1 MEPRI
6 VERGPLHLVGV
17 ELENGEPKSYLI
29 LQVWVALAARARRI
43 ERVIEPDVLY
53 GVWLSRPAAEPSYLV
68 GVEVEEVSAP
78 PEGLAVASV
87 PACRFASFTHRGS
100 LGSIAATY
108 EQMAKWMADS
118 GTEHAEAA
126 TVEIY
131 DTRQTIDDE
140 YVVEVLEPIR

>member
-29 LQVWVALAARARRI
+29 LQAWVALAARARRI

-53 GVWLSRPAAEPSYLV
+53 GVWLRRPAAEPSYLV
-68 GVEVEEVSAP
+68 GVEVEEGSP
-78 PEGLAVASV
+78 PSEGLAAATV
-87 PACRFASFTHRGS
+87 PACRFASFAHRGS

-108 EQMAKWMADS
+108 EQMARWMAES
-118 GTEHAEAA
+118 GSEHAEAA
-126 TVEIY
+126 TIEVY
-131 DTRQTIDDE
+131 DTRQPIDDE
-140 YVVEVLEPIR
+140 YVVEVLEPIK